1 MKIAIISSGFLPVI
15 DGVTVTQINRLRQLS
30 QYGHQVLLLCPDY
43 SQLANIYPNWQA
55 YTGNI
60 LPGIKVINLE
70 SESFL
75 GLDFER
81 NVSRKS
87 YQRVLQE
94 LQNFQPDII
103 HVDEPERLFAGF
115 LKIPGIDYAKRAGIP
130 CISFFHTNLLE
141 YGKDYFDTPTVIDR
155 AIKYILKFPLAGIYN
170 AYDLTLV
177 SSQVS
182 HQKLTK
188 LGIKNLLTEEL
199 LGIDI
204 SKFSSEVKQSDF
216 FKNKYQIPNIEQKV
230 KIIFLGR
237 LTPDKGWNFTI
248 DAFTKIA
255 QEFNFEDIALII
267 AGDGSMRDRI
277 TEKLNAII
285 PHTYLLGRVSPDDVP
300 ALLVNSDI
308 HVTTSEKETK
318 GLTILEAF
326 SAGIPVLAP
335 RAGGVVDSINDGENG
350 LLFTPQDKAD
360 FASKLKTLIDNSKLR
375 QTMGI
380 KAKESVAK
388 SSWEQA
394 TKNLLKIWQQ
404 QIEDR
409 TN

>member
-1 MKIAIISSGFLPVI
+1 MKIAIISSGFLPVV
-15 DGVTVTQINRLRQLS
+15 DGVTVTQINRLQQLS
-30 QYGHQVLLLCPDY
+30 QYGHQLLLFCPDY

-55 YTGNI
+55 YTGHI
-60 LPGIKVINLE
+60 LPGVRIVNLK

-81 NVSRKS
+81 NVSRRS
-87 YQRVLQE
+87 YQVVLQE

-103 HVDEPERLFAGF
+103 HVDEPERLFTGF
-115 LKIPGIDYAKRAGIP
+115 LKIPGIYYAKKADIP
-130 CISFFHTNLLE
+130 CVSFFHTNLLE
-141 YGKDYFDTPTVIDR
+141 YGKDYFNTPTVIDR
-155 AIKYILKFPLAGIYN
+155 IIRYILKFPLTWIYN

-177 SSQVS
+177 SNRVTQ
-182 HQKLTK
+182 QKLTK
-188 LGIKNLLTEEL
+188 LGIKNLLREEL

-204 SKFSSEVKQSDF
+204 AKFSPQLRQTDF
-216 FKNKYQIPNIEQKV
+216 FTNKYQLPNIEQKV
-230 KIIFLGR
+230 KLIFLGR
-237 LTPDKGWNFTI
+237 LTLDKGWNFTL

-255 QEFNFEDIALII
+255 QEVNLDNIALII

-277 TEKLNAII
+277 TEKLSAII

-300 ALLVNSDI
+300 ALLINSDI

-335 RAGGVVDSINDGENG
+335 RAGGVVDSIDDGENG

-388 SSWEQA
+388 YSWEQA

-404 QIEDR
+404 QIEDKS
-409 TN
+409 N

>member
-15 DGVTVTQINRLRQLS
+15 DGVTVTQINRLRELS
-30 QYGHQVLLLCPDY
+30 QGGHQVLLFCPDY

-55 YTGNI
+55 YTGGI
-60 LPGIKVINLE
+60 LPGVRIVNLE

-87 YQRVLQE
+87 YQVVLQE
-94 LQNFQPDII
+94 LQSFQPDII
-103 HVDEPERLFAGF
+103 HVDEPERLFTGF

-130 CISFFHTNLLE
+130 CVSFFHTNLLE
-141 YGKDYFDTPTVIDR
+141 YGKDYFNTPAIIDR
-155 AIKYILKFPLAGIYN
+155 IIRYILKFPLAWIYN

-177 SSQVS
+177 SSRVTQ
-182 HQKLTK
+182 QKLTK
-188 LGIKNLLTEEL
+188 LGIKNLLREEL

-204 SKFSSEVKQSDF
+204 ANFSPQLKQTNF
-216 FKNKYQIPNIEQKV
+216 FTNKYQLPNIEQKV
-230 KIIFLGR
+230 KLIFLGR
-237 LTPDKGWNFTI
+237 LAPDKGWNFTI

-255 QEFNFEDIALII
+255 QEVNLEDVALII

-277 TEKLNAII
+277 SQKLSALA
-285 PHTYLLGRVSPDDVP
+285 PHTYLLGRISPEDVP

-318 GLTILEAF
+318 GLTVLEAF
-326 SAGIPVLAP
+326 AAGIPVLAP
-335 RAGGVVDSINDGENG
+335 RAGGLVDSIEDGENG
-350 LLFTPQDKAD
+350 LLFAPQDKAD
-360 FASKLKTLIDNSKLR
+360 FTRKLKTLINELSLR
-375 QTMGI
+375 QKMGI
-380 KAKESVAK
+380 KAKESVAGY
-388 SSWEQA
+388 SWEQA

-404 QIEDR
+404 QIENKR
-409 TN
+409 N

>member
-15 DGVTVTQINRLRQLS
+15 DGVTVTQINRLQQLS
-30 QYGHQVLLLCPDY
+30 QYGHQVLLFCPDY
-43 SQLANIYPNWQA
+43 RQLANIYPNWQA

-60 LPGIKVINLE
+60 LPGIRVVNLE
-70 SESFL
+70 SESFF

-94 LQNFQPDII
+94 LQSFQPDII

-115 LKIPGIDYAKRAGIP
+115 LRIPGIDYAKRANIP
-130 CISFFHTNLLE
+130 CLSFFHTNLLE
-141 YGKDYFDTPTVIDR
+141 YGKDYFNTPTFIDR
-155 AIKYILKFPLAGIYN
+155 VIKYVLKLPLRWIYN

-177 SSQVS
+177 SSQVT

-188 LGIKNLLTEEL
+188 LGINNLLTEEL

-204 SKFSSEVKQSDF
+204 SKFSSQVKQTDF

-230 KIIFLGR
+230 KVIFLGR

-248 DAFTKIA
+248 DALTKLA
-255 QEFNFEDIALII
+255 QIEDIALII
-267 AGDGSMRDRI
+267 VGDGSMRDRI
-277 TEKLNAII
+277 TEKISALT
-285 PHTYLLGRVSPDDVP
+285 PHLYLLGRVSPDDVP

-326 SAGIPVLAP
+326 AAGIPVLAP
-335 RAGGVVDSINDGENG
+335 RAGGLVDSINDGENG
-350 LLFTPQDKAD
+350 LLFKVQDKAD
-360 FASKLKTLIDNSKLR
+360 FISKLKTLINNSSLR

-388 SSWEQA
+388 YSWEQA
-394 TKNLLKIWQQ
+394 TQNLLKIWQQ
-404 QIEDR
+404 QIEDK